1 MRVRQRVTRVLLH
14 RLYSCVQ
21 LLYCI
26 LTVST
31 INVHLFTS
39 PLVGVHR
46 IATGVFVCLYVCP
59 LAYLKNKMP
68 KLRQIFYACRLWSG
82 LIWRQYT
89 YSRLCFPV
97 LWVTL
102 CLHLMARRRG
112 KICCLRLP
120 YFFKNSATCAIGWY
134 DTYTIY
140 SRIRLRNTT
149 RGFPGF
155 GCVYALLIWPI
166 QLIIRE
172 RKQLG
177 AYVGNLGELKSI
189 YFTKG
194 NHMELGFICV
204 SFPPPFFVL
213 IVLMIL

>member
-1 MRVRQRVTRVLLH
+1 VARGKFGYLQNNKITANNCKLWILTISPRHVDRRYVLSTKVDAQYDKLDRRRSNKADNTAIVDVYSTMRVRQRVTRVLLH

-82 LIWRQYT
+82 LI
-89 YSRLCFPV
+89 
-97 LWVTL
+97 
-102 CLHLMARRRG
+102 
-112 KICCLRLP
+112 
-120 YFFKNSATCAIGWY
+120 
-134 DTYTIY
+134 
-140 SRIRLRNTT
+140 
-149 RGFPGF
+149 
-155 GCVYALLIWPI
+155 
-166 QLIIRE
+166 
-172 RKQLG
+172 
-177 AYVGNLGELKSI
+177 
-189 YFTKG
+189 
-194 NHMELGFICV
+194 
-204 SFPPPFFVL
+204 
-213 IVLMIL
+213 